1 VAAVLL
7 PGLVPKDNLRML
19 FQIALQLKSKYLFDK
34 SKMAVMKKIIWLF
47 LTFLMCYCATAQNV
61 GIGIPLP
68 AERLHV
74 DSGSIKIGNFIFG
87 EAPVHPFLKFGDG
100 NYITLG
106 EEEAD
111 DKLTIRAKELLI
123 RPSATYTTVPLS
135 IQGTTNYSHFYYGAN
150 EDTYI
155 RGGKNSSNIILG
167 DGGQKTG
174 INVTPQRAMFE
185 QYGAVG
191 TTAAIFGGD
200 GAGISLQKNWP
211 VVGFNHY
218 FDGATHKSI
227 GQGYNAILGVNQN
240 TGNLYIACF
249 KDYAA
254 IPNATLTGYT
264 ERIYFSR
271 FGKIGLGTEDPQ
283 SDLHI
288 VQATNTKS
296 SGIRLD
302 YSNSDNISSWSIYSQ
317 TGTFAANGNFYFNPL
332 FFESNSG
339 GYAAIADNGNYFQS
353 SDRSLKK
360 NIHYLNSDHLMN
372 TIMQLAPAS
381 YLFNSDKDN
390 QPLHYGFIAQDLEK
404 LFPDFVLTTEKGVKL
419 VSYTGLIPI
428 LTKGMQEQQEQ
439 IEEMKKEIA
448 LLKKLIISKN

>member
-1 VAAVLL
+1 
-7 PGLVPKDNLRML
+7 
-19 FQIALQLKSKYLFDK
+19 
-34 SKMAVMKKIIWLF
+34 
-47 LTFLMCYCATAQNV
+47 
-61 GIGIPLP
+61 
-68 AERLHV
+68 V

-155 RGGKNSSNIILG
+155 RGGKNNSNIILG

-185 QYGAVG
+185 QNGSIG

-200 GAGISLQKNWP
+200 GTGISLQKNWP

-218 FDGATHKSI
+218 FDGSNHKSI
-227 GQGYNAILGVNQN
+227 GQGYNGILGVNQI
-240 TGNLYIACF
+240 TGAMYIANF
-249 KDYAA
+249 RDWAGAA
-254 IPNATLTGYT
+254 NQNLTGYT

-271 FGKIGLGTEDPQ
+271 FGKFGIGTDDPQ

-288 VQATNTKS
+288 VQASNTKS

-302 YSNSDNISSWSIYSQ
+302 YSSSGNFSSWNIYTQ
-317 TGTFAANGNFYFNPL
+317 TGLFLSAGNDFYSHPL

-339 GYAAIADNGNYFQS
+339 AAGAIGNNGSYYQA
-353 SDRSLKK
+353 SDQNLKK
-360 NIHYLNSDHLMN
+360 DIHYLQSDHLMN
-372 TIMQLAPAS
+372 TIMQLAPAR
-381 YLFNSDKDN
+381 YRFNSDKND
-390 QPLHYGFIAQDLEK
+390 QPLHYGFIAQEIEK
-404 LFPDFVLTTEKGVKL
+404 LFPDFVMTTDKGLKL

-428 LTKGMQEQQEQ
+428 LTKGMQEQQH
-439 IEEMKKEIA
+439 EMDE
-448 LLKKLIISKN
+448 LKKQVAELKTLIGKINNHD

>member
-1 VAAVLL
+1 
-7 PGLVPKDNLRML
+7 
-19 FQIALQLKSKYLFDK
+19 
-34 SKMAVMKKIIWLF
+34 MKKMHCF
-47 LTFLMCYCATAQNV
+47 LVSFLLCYCAHAQNV

-68 AERLHV
+68 TERLHV
-74 DSGSIKIGNFIFG
+74 DSGSIKIGNFIFA
-87 EAPVHPFLKFGDG
+87 ETPVHPFLKFGDG
-100 NYITLG
+100 NYITIG

-111 DKLTIRAKELLI
+111 DNLTIRAKELLI
-123 RPSATYTTVPLS
+123 RPSTTYTTVPLS
-135 IQGTTNYSHFYYGAN
+135 IQGTNNYSHFYFGSN

-155 RGGKNSSNIILG
+155 RGGKTSSNLILG
-167 DGGQKTG
+167 DGGGRTG
-174 INVTPQRAMFE
+174 INAYPQRAMLE
-185 QYGAVG
+185 QNGSVG

-218 FDGATHKSI
+218 YDGVNHKAI

-240 TGNLYIACF
+240 TGNLYMACF

-254 IPNATLTGYT
+254 IPNANLTGYT

-288 VQATNTKS
+288 VQASNTKS

-302 YSNSDNISSWSIYSQ
+302 YSNSGNFSSWNIYTQ
-317 TGTFAANGNFYFNPL
+317 TGLFLSAGSDFYSHPL

-339 GYAAIADNGNYFQS
+339 AAGAIGNNGNYYQA
-353 SDRSLKK
+353 SDQNLKK
-360 NIHYLNSDHLMN
+360 DIHYLQSDHLMN
-372 TIMQLAPAS
+372 TIMQLAPAR
-381 YLFNSDKDN
+381 YLFNSDKN
-390 QPLHYGFIAQDLEK
+390 EQPLHYGFIAQDIEK
-404 LFPDFVLTTEKGVKL
+404 LFPDFVLTTEKGLKL

-428 LTKGMQEQQEQ
+428 LTKGMQEQQQQ
-439 IEEMKKEIA
+439 IETLQQENKSLNARLGRLEKMM
-448 LLKKLIISKN
+448 LNN